1 MLRTLS
7 SEKRKVPLYAAGL
20 IAISF
25 ALGLFVLNALFV
37 LPVTTDAIRY
47 NATALHIIETGE
59 MLVIDGQILPPGYP
73 YFLAAIYTVFGHS
86 YEAVYLMQFLLV
98 GICGALAFYVARTFF
113 KLPYI
118 ISMLIGLLVIVWPY
132 MVLYATLLL
141 SEILGIT
148 LLLTGVVLFLHYVKK
163 PYLPFLILS
172 GFTFAIATLVRPV
185 MTLLPFWIVILA
197 SAYLILT
204 NRPLPSWHIGAAF
217 LLAFLFPLALWSAYL
232 YNSQGSTTGFLGFA
246 PGPITRAL
254 SLTYENNP
262 GSIDELESTDGEI
275 GVDSEKDYLEIIN
288 ETKRPVSE
296 VLVSKL
302 KNVYRFWNPGAGG
315 GQAEKYID
323 KYPAAE
329 ILIWLY
335 RIGFFL
341 LLALAF
347 FSLRFWREQHIASLW
362 IIILYFWG
370 VHSVLYPYP
379 RYMLPLIPLVLI
391 LAGVTIMRYK
401 DKVFDSIKKST

>member
-7 SEKRKVPLYAAGL
+7 SEKRTVLLYAAGL

-25 ALGLFVLNALFV
+25 ALGLFVLKFILV

-47 NATALHIIETGE
+47 NATALHLMETGE
-59 MLVIDGQILPPGYP
+59 MVVIDGSILPPGYP

-86 YEAVYLMQFLLV
+86 YEAVYLVQFLLV
-98 GICGALAFYVARTFF
+98 GICGAVAFFGARTFF
-113 KLPYI
+113 KLPHI
-118 ISMLIGLLVIVWPY
+118 LSILVGLLVIVWPY

-141 SEILGIT
+141 SEIVGIT
-148 LLLTGVVLFLHYVKK
+148 LLLTGVVLLLQYVKK
-163 PYLPFLILS
+163 PSLLFLVLS
-172 GFTFAIATLVRPV
+172 GFAFALATLVRPV

-197 SAYLILT
+197 SLYLILT
-204 NRPLPSWHIGAAF
+204 KRPLPSWHIGAAF
-217 LLAFLFPLALWSAYL
+217 LLAFFIPLILWSTYL
-232 YNSQGSTTGFLGFA
+232 YNTQGSTTGFLGFA

-254 SLTYENNP
+254 SLTYENDP
-262 GSIDELESTDGEI
+262 QSIDELESTDAEI
-275 GVDSEKDYLEIIN
+275 GADREKDYLEIIK

-296 VLVSKL
+296 ILVSKL

-315 GQAEKYID
+315 GQAEKYVSE
-323 KYPAAE
+323 YPAAQ

-335 RIGFFL
+335 RIGFFV

-347 FSLRFWREQHIASLW
+347 LSLRFWREQYVATLW

-379 RYMLPLIPLVLI
+379 RYMLPLIPFVLI
-391 LAGVTIMRYK
+391 LAGMTIMRYK
-401 DKVFDSIKKST
+401 DKVLDRIKKRT